1 MKITMTTGSGKNP
14 NFNGEKERTEFFLQA
29 GTCGAWTPVVS
40 GVPFEKEFKVQLA
53 RDRVAARRLG
63 SSGQRRPILFGF
75 FSISLVLHAISQY
88 VAWYP

>member
-1 MKITMTTGSGKNP
+1 M
-14 NFNGEKERTEFFLQA
+14 EKTQILMVKKKGLSFFLQA

-53 RDRVAARRLG
+53 RDRVAAWRLG
-63 SSGQRRPILFGF
+63 LSGQQRPILFGF
-75 FSISLVLHAISQY
+75 LSISLVLHAISQY